1 MPDAWYVSMYDITTR
16 LIIFSYF
23 LTSNMIMLWGQSI
36 NWHTSSIYVTTGD
49 FISLNACLVLI
60 LETRV
65 IRTMINYLKISEYR

>member
-60 LETRV
+60 LETTV